1 MNRPQAFSPAAIAR
15 AQPITLLCLDV
26 DGVLTDGHL
35 IYTADG
41 QEAKAFNSQ
50 DGAAIKL
57 AQRQGL
63 ELAITGRESPMVT
76 RRAAELGIEFCYQGS
91 EAKDEVL
98 AQLLLD
104 SGRGPEAIAH
114 MGDDLADL
122 KIMRRVGLGLA
133 PANAHYVVAAYAHL
147 ITEAAGGAGAV
158 REAIEA
164 LLTAQDRWAGT
175 PSPLPERRRWRGI
188 DSPLRARR
196 PPPQH
201 AGPRP

>member
-63 ELAITGRESPMVT
+63 ELAIITGRESPIVT
-76 RRAAELGIEFCYQGS
+76 RRAAELGIKFCYQGS

-98 AQLLLD
+98 AQLLVD

-133 PANAHYVVAAYAHL
+133 PANAHPVVAAYAHL

-164 LLTAQDRWAGT
+164 LLTAQDRWADALAPYLET
-175 PSPLPERRRWRGI
+175 P
-188 DSPLRARR
+188 
-196 PPPQH
+196 
-201 AGPRP
+201 

>member
-41 QEAKAFNSQ
+41 QEAKAFHSQ

-63 ELAITGRESPMVT
+63 ELAIITGRESPMVT

-104 SGRGPEAIAH
+104 SGRGPQAIAH
-114 MGDDLADL
+114 MGDD
-122 KIMRRVGLGLA
+122 R
-133 PANAHYVVAAYAHL
+133 
-147 ITEAAGGAGAV
+147 
-158 REAIEA
+158 
-164 LLTAQDRWAGT
+164 
-175 PSPLPERRRWRGI
+175 S
-188 DSPLRARR
+188 
-196 PPPQH
+196 
-201 AGPRP
+201 